1 MPRRRNPRGRARS
14 AGGVLLL
21 TVAAIALSVSA
32 PVVAGSNQAPA
43 TPHERGGGPPN
54 IVLILADDQRVD
66 QLSRMPTVQ
75 ARLVDEGVSFSN
87 AFVVDPLCCPA
98 RATILRGQYAHTTR
112 IYGIRK
118 PYGGAV
124 LFNQLGLQK
133 STIATWLRGAG
144 YRTALIGKYLNA
156 YTATSSKPPGWDVW
170 NALVRTTEQNQYYNY
185 KLNTNGVTTSFGS
198 APTDYSTDVLA
209 TRASDFIRNTGA
221 NTPLFLYFAPTA
233 PHTPPTPAPRHATD
247 PRCTG
252 AVNTGYVDGHV
263 GPPPSIN
270 EPDVSDKPAWIQ
282 RKVNLSLSTMASSWV
297 KICRTLLAV
306 DDAVAKIV
314 DALQQTGRLDN
325 TMIIYTSDNGLL
337 RGEHRLQY
345 KKAFYEESIRVPMVI
360 RYPGVASPGTEDAR
374 FALDVDLAATFA
386 DAANVTPGVPQEGTS
401 LLPLLDGSATSWR
414 TSFLVEHAD
423 PPATSGD
430 SRYVPTYCAIRTTTH
445 VFARLTTGEEELYDL
460 TADPF
465 ELQNLLRPP
474 GGQITPANQALRN
487 TLWSR
492 LFTGLNGKPP
502 MCSPLPPDY
511 PAP

>member
-1 MPRRRNPRGRARS
+1 M
-14 AGGVLLL
+14 
-21 TVAAIALSVSA
+21 ALSVSA
-32 PVVAGSNQAPA
+32 PVVAGSNEAPA
-43 TPHERGGGPPN
+43 APHERGGGPPN

-124 LFNQLGLQK
+124 VFNQLGLQK

-170 NALVRTTEQNQYYNY
+170 NAFVGTTEQNQYYNY
-185 KLNTNGVTTSFGS
+185 KLNTNGVTTTFGS

-263 GPPPSIN
+263 GPPPSVN
-270 EPDVSDKPAWIQ
+270 EADVSDKPAWIQ
-282 RKVNLSLSTMASSWV
+282 RKGNLSLSTMASSWV

-325 TMIIYTSDNGLL
+325 TLIIYTSDNGLL

-460 TADPF
+460 VADPF

-474 GGQITPANQALRN
+474 GGQIDPGEPGPAEHALEPAVHRAERQ
-487 TLWSR
+487 TADVLPAAA
-492 LFTGLNGKPP
+492 GLPGALTR
-502 MCSPLPPDY
+502 S
-511 PAP
+511 

>member
-1 MPRRRNPRGRARS
+1 M
-14 AGGVLLL
+14 
-21 TVAAIALSVSA
+21 
-32 PVVAGSNQAPA
+32 
-43 TPHERGGGPPN
+43 
-54 IVLILADDQRVD
+54 
-66 QLSRMPTVQ
+66 
-75 ARLVDEGVSFSN
+75 
-87 AFVVDPLCCPA
+87 
-98 RATILRGQYAHTTR
+98 
-112 IYGIRK
+112 
-118 PYGGAV
+118 
-124 LFNQLGLQK
+124 
-133 STIATWLRGAG
+133 
-144 YRTALIGKYLNA
+144 
-156 YTATSSKPPGWDVW
+156 
-170 NALVRTTEQNQYYNY
+170 
-185 KLNTNGVTTSFGS
+185 
-198 APTDYSTDVLA
+198 
-209 TRASDFIRNTGA
+209 
-221 NTPLFLYFAPTA
+221 
-233 PHTPPTPAPRHATD
+233 
-247 PRCTG
+247 
-252 AVNTGYVDGHV
+252 
-263 GPPPSIN
+263 GPPPSVN
-270 EPDVSDKPAWIQ
+270 EADVSDKPAWIQ

-325 TMIIYTSDNGLL
+325 TLIIYTSDNGLL

-423 PPATSGD
+423 PPATSSD
-430 SRYVPTYCAIRTTTH
+430 SRYVPTYCAIRTRTH
-445 VFARLTTGEEELYDL
+445 VFAVLTTGEEELYDL
-460 TADPF
+460 DGRS
-465 ELQNLLRPP
+465 LRTSRTCCAHREARS
-474 GGQITPANQALRN
+474 TPANQALRN